1 MQISIIIPTLNEEQ
15 QIGRIL
21 YYLFNTCLIEES
33 CELIV
38 VDANS
43 KDKTVSNC
51 DMFGVKTIISE
62 RKGRSIQMNLAAK
75 VATGDVLYFLHA
87 DSLPP
92 TTFVNDIIQSV
103 QADNH
108 LGCFRMK
115 FDLNHWFLKLNSW
128 FTRFNYNRFRFGD
141 QSLYITKELFDKIG
155 GFNEN
160 LSIMEDQDIIIR
172 ASKKSRFKVIANEI
186 TTSARK
192 YVINGVYRLQMIFF
206 YIYILYE
213 LGYSQERLVTIYRRL
228 ILQPKI

>member
-1 MQISIIIPTLNEEQ
+1 MKISIIIPTYNEEQ
-15 QIGRIL
+15 QIGKTL
-21 YYLFNTCLIEES
+21 HYLFNTCLIEER
-33 CELIV
+33 CEVMV

-43 KDKTVSNC
+43 TDRTVSHC
-51 DMFGVKTIISE
+51 DKFGVKTIITE

-75 VATGDVLYFLHA
+75 VATGEVLYFLHV

-92 TTFVNDIIQSV
+92 ITFVKDIIQSV
-103 QADNH
+103 KSNNH

-141 QSLYITKELFDKIG
+141 QSLYITKKLFDKIG
-155 GFNEN
+155 GFNED
-160 LSIMEDQDIIIR
+160 LSIMEDQDIIMR
-172 ASKKSRFKVIANEI
+172 ASKKSPFRVIANEI

-192 YVINGVYRLQMIFF
+192 YRINGVYRLQMIFF

-213 LGYSQERLVTIYRRL
+213 LGYSQERLVNIYRRL